1 MKQVSRFYM
10 IMLSVMTMILS
21 TAWAS
26 AQVDPPTEVLY
37 STGST
42 PFDLWMPDTST
53 VTSSIET
60 LSMEVFQIDTSLHV
74 GKIPV
79 IESVSQ
85 SGARVYSL
93 PITAVSDSPFVPQL
107 SLVYNSQASE
117 GLAGYGWNLAGL
129 SSITAIPKNEFYHD
143 VFQSVNLQD
152 TSTVFALDGIPLLLN
167 TKTSLADEYDLE
179 TVQGHVVVKK
189 HTTDGLAAY
198 FTVLY
203 PNGSR
208 AVFGFRNF
216 TANQHTFPL
225 TEIVDI
231 NGNVINYEY
240 EQCGSQSGNLFIPS
254 SIKFGHREAGEPT
267 SEIVLEYDHT
277 IPLPVDRYSA
287 GVKKGHHYLLKSVIC
302 KNNGIEVM
310 RYNLTHIEDN
320 HAYFLKRIDC
330 SSLGSQ
336 INPVLFTYEF
346 EGMPD
351 VTPEFNR
358 GTGITLTEYFNTD
371 RDEIHLIR
379 GKFALNDYDDGLL
392 MYPDK
397 SPYDIIESKNNKYYK
412 FGSKYSPTDKVILV
426 SQIDNPHFEYSF
438 EVGENFMGLV
448 VADADGDGTDE
459 VIKINLNQVGENSTV
474 FRLRR
479 YGSNRS
485 GNSFHS
491 QKTHDISFP
500 VSIYDSKLGY
510 SPVCPN
516 FYVGD
521 FLGNGKQ
528 QLLIVTDQS
537 VYSGASIKSWA
548 CLVDLDKMSL
558 LKRFEYTK
566 YSTNYKHEY
575 FAADIDQDGICELC
589 HVSSGM
595 MLYAHQFN
603 GEKLDN
609 DRFYRYN
616 SSLASITPESGREG
630 PKSFITDF
638 NGDGYL
644 DVVSAPVESY
654 NYEVVIESDLPDEDD
669 YVTTHY
675 KDNGDEWTVYCFT
688 GEEFVARTMNVC
700 NFDRGDE
707 YMFMDVN
714 KDGLS
719 DLIRRKEHHTLV
731 YLNDYG
737 TLSPNGIETPFP
749 VKETAHLVPC
759 TVADYSEVSDFMI
772 VDSQSVGLMTFSRDV
787 SKERLL
793 TAFTDSYG
801 LTTYNGYINTVS
813 GGAGIDD
820 SREYDSDNSFM
831 RKLIP
836 FNVLHTSMTYSG
848 PDKQS
853 SQSIQQHMYAYY
865 DPVVHGGGLGF
876 MGFGK
881 TWTKDMIAGIETVNS
896 YAPEYFGAMISSATS
911 LSSSE
916 GSPFQ
921 VVESSYFIP
930 EGIAM
935 GKFNPRMSFTSQTDS
950 LSGNKIMSK
959 YTYDGYGNPMK
970 VSTRYCNVAD
980 SIYFHD
986 EVASYTYKYNLD
998 SEKYILGLP
1007 SVETIVNHSS
1017 DTSKTVLGKRV
1028 SYEYDEATLRLVRL
1042 KRYTTSG
1049 TGFVQFNSDFDND
1062 GNLRSIPFL
1071 PIDFRIYL
1079 ESDTKYTYDVYGNV
1093 LSEKTASYG
1102 SETYLGNEYTYDEAG
1117 RRVVSETDPLGR
1129 MTTYSDFN
1137 IFGRPCQVTDYKGHS
1152 TLIEYDEWG
1161 VVSKKALPDGKIE
1174 KTRTT
1179 WGGPGLYTVT
1189 TTATGTPSAKVH
1201 YDILGREVRTEQ
1213 LRFDGTWMK
1222 ADKEYDSKGR
1232 ISRES
1237 QPYKSTSPVHWTVHE
1252 YDSYGRP
1259 VSSTS
1264 TSGGSLSWT
1273 YDGNTVVERKA
1284 GTGKRVTKDA
1294 KGNVV
1299 SVADP
1304 GTTITYDY
1312 RTDGQPTSVR
1322 AFGRNVASFEYDEY
1336 GRRISLT
1343 DISAGEHKDTIVYN
1357 PDGSS
1362 VRTQILPNGV
1372 IVSEYDL
1379 YGRLTG
1385 VDRQGEYTT
1394 TYNYSQYGHLV
1405 SEISTNGTAKYYTY
1419 DDFDR
1424 LSQIREVIPD
1434 GYMLRSECAY
1444 GPASVLSSVS
1454 YYTKNGVVC
1463 TENYGYSNGECTT
1476 VTVGDNVIFNL
1487 MSENSMGLPT
1497 RVQTLGIRRDYS
1509 YDSSGRP
1516 ALRRS
1521 FSTSQGDVQIHTYE
1535 FDNATSNLHTRTDVL
1550 RNLED
1555 EFSYDVLNRLTI
1567 ENGRERTYDA
1577 SGNILQ
1583 INGSGLYTYSN
1594 PSKPFQM
1601 LTGLMQF
1608 EENYT
1613 SGQNISYTCYGRPS
1627 RLNENGYSASF
1638 TYNADGDRVKMSVA
1652 KGAAMQQVNYYI
1664 GDRYEL
1670 ERKPGSDVERFYLGG
1685 DYYSAPVV
1693 LVRQNA
1699 GDWVPYNIL
1708 RDYLGSVTGITQ
1720 ADGTLVAEYN
1730 YDAWGRLRD
1739 PETHLCYEPGQEP
1752 DLFIGRGYTGH
1763 EHLPWFNL
1771 INMNARLYD
1780 PLIGRFISPD
1790 PFVQAPDFSQSFN
1803 RYTYC
1808 LNNPLV
1814 YVDENGEFWH
1824 IVIGSVIGGIS
1835 NWVAN
1840 GCEFTWQGLG
1850 YFGVGASI
1858 GAISAITGALMPSVI
1873 QVSGVFAGAAKGA
1886 TYGMMTGGV
1895 SNILLN
1901 GVNNMLQGNNFFV
1914 NCRDAMVNGAISG
1927 AISGAFAGGWIGGIN
1942 ALESGKNVWWGCE
1955 VKYGRTQWSFITS
1968 EKPYEVVR
1976 FNNLH
1981 DFSTHNNDCLPNTCA
1996 EINAHFSGNRGYDSW
2011 AKRLMYVEDEG
2022 VYASQG
2028 EVKKFFEAA
2037 FNTSEFNINDITNI
2051 ELMKKV
2057 AENNELVT
2065 LFMEYQNQYHMD
2077 NIRYVKY
2084 YSNKIKVGIRIR
2096 DFLFQHLSESTL
2108 WSKLVSGL
2116 RY

>member
-1 MKQVSRFYM
+1 MKRFPRIHM
-10 IMLSVMTMILS
+10 MLSVVIMFLS

-26 AQVDPPTEVLY
+26 AQVDPQTEVMY
-37 STGST
+37 NTDSTN
-42 PFDLWMPDTST
+42 FDLWMPDTST
-53 VTSSIET
+53 VIAPMGTPSIEQ
-60 LSMEVFQIDTSLHV
+60 FQIDTSLHV

-79 IESVSQ
+79 SESVSP

-93 PITAVSDSPFVPQL
+93 PIVAVSDSPFVPQM

-117 GLAGYGWNLAGL
+117 GLAGYGWNLVGL

-152 TSTVFALDGIPLLLN
+152 TSTVFALDGIPLLPN
-167 TKTSLADEYDLE
+167 TKTALADEYDLE

-189 HTTDGLAAY
+189 HSSDGLADY
-198 FTVLY
+198 FTALY

-240 EQCGSQSGNLFIPS
+240 EQCGSQSGNLFVPS
-254 SIKFGHREAGEPT
+254 SIKFGHREGGEPT

-277 IPLPVDRYSA
+277 IPLPVERYSA
-287 GVKKGHHYLLKSVIC
+287 GVKKGHHYLLKSVRC

-310 RYNLTHIEDN
+310 HYTLTHIEDN

-330 SSLGSQ
+330 SSQGSR
-336 INPVLFTYEF
+336 INPVHFIYGF

-351 VTPEFNR
+351 VTPEFGR
-358 GTGITLTEYFNTD
+358 GPGITLTEYFNTS
-371 RDEIHLIR
+371 RDEIHLLR

-392 MYPDK
+392 MYPVK
-397 SPYDIIESKNNKYYK
+397 SPYDIIESKNNMYYK

-438 EVGENFMGLV
+438 ETDEDFLGAFVLDV
-448 VADADGDGTDE
+448 DGDGTDE
-459 VIKINLNQVGENSTV
+459 VVKANVHGVYANSTNIT
-474 FRLRR
+474 LTTYGYNRR
-479 YGSNRS
+479 E
-485 GNSFHS
+485 SFARKGIFS
-491 QKTHDISFP
+491 VYFP
-500 VSIYDSKLGY
+500 VSIYDSHYGY
-510 SPVCPN
+510 NPVSLN
-516 FYVGD
+516 FFVGD
-521 FLGNGKQ
+521 FVGNGKQ
-528 QLLIVTDQS
+528 QLLIISDDKD
-537 VYSGASIKSWA
+537 YLGRDMESWA
-548 CLVDLDKMSL
+548 NLIDLDKKTL
-558 LKRFEYTK
+558 LARFEFPNFSANSK
-566 YSTNYKHEY
+566 ERY
-575 FAADIDQDGICELC
+575 FVADVDQDGVCEFCSLG
-589 HVSSGM
+589 SG
-595 MLYAHQFN
+595 LLLHTFQYAEGH
-603 GEKLDN
+603 LMN
-609 DRFYRYN
+609 DRYYY
-616 SSLASITPESGREG
+616 SGSIGSITPESGREG

-644 DVVSAPVESY
+644 DVVSAPAESY
-654 NYEVVIESDLPDEDD
+654 DYEVVIESDLPDEDD

-749 VKETAHLVPC
+749 VKETAHLVTC

-772 VDSQSVGLMTFSRDV
+772 VDSRSVGLMTFSRDI

-820 SREYDSDNSFM
+820 SREYDSAHGFM

-836 FNVLHTSMTYSG
+836 LNVLHTSMTYSG

-896 YAPEYFGAMISSATS
+896 YAPEYFGAMINSATS

-916 GSPFQ
+916 DSPFQ
-921 VVESSYFIP
+921 VVERSYFIP

-980 SIYFHD
+980 SLYFID
-986 EVASYTYKYNLD
+986 DVASYMYKYNID
-998 SEKYILGLP
+998 AEKYILGLP
-1007 SVETIVNHSS
+1007 MVETKVTHSS
-1017 DTSKTVLGKRV
+1017 DTSKIVLGNRV
-1028 SYEYDEATLRLVRL
+1028 LYTYDETTLRVDNVQ
-1042 KRYTTSG
+1042 RYSTSG
-1049 TGFVQFNSDFDND
+1049 GRGFFQVMSDFNSTGDTTLDVFIPVDFKT
-1062 GNLRSIPFL
+1062 
-1071 PIDFRIYL
+1071 YL
-1079 ESDTKYTYDVYGNV
+1079 LSETKYTYDGYGNV
-1093 LSEKTASYG
+1093 LSEKTASYE
-1102 SETYLGNEYTYDEAG
+1102 SETYLGNEYTYDETG
-1117 RRVVSETDPLGR
+1117 RRVVSETDQLGR
-1129 MTTYSDFN
+1129 VTSYSDFN
-1137 IFGRPCQVTDYKGHS
+1137 IFGSPCCITDYKGHS

-1161 VVSKKALPDGKIE
+1161 VVSQKALPDGNIE

-1189 TTATGTPSAKVH
+1189 TTATGAPSAKVH

-1222 ADKEYDSKGR
+1222 TDKEYNSNGLL
-1232 ISRES
+1232 SRES
-1237 QPYKSTSPVHWTVHE
+1237 QPYRSASPAHWTFYE

-1259 VSSTS
+1259 LSSTL
-1264 TSGGSLSWT
+1264 TSGGFVSWT
-1273 YDGNTVVERKA
+1273 YDGNSVVERKA
-1284 GTGKRVTKDA
+1284 GSGKRVTKDA
-1294 KGNVV
+1294 KGNIV

-1304 GTTITYDY
+1304 GTTIAYDY
-1312 RTDGQPTSVR
+1312 RTDGQPMSVM
-1322 AFGRNVASFEYDEY
+1322 AFGRSVASFEYDEY
-1336 GRRISLT
+1336 GRRVSLT
-1343 DISAGEHKDTIVYN
+1343 DISAGEHRDTVVYN
-1357 PDGSS
+1357 PDGSY
-1362 VRTQILPNGV
+1362 VRTQTLPNGV
-1372 IVSEYDL
+1372 IVSDYDL
-1379 YGRLTG
+1379 YGRLTR

-1405 SEISTNGTAKYYTY
+1405 SEISTNGTAKYFRY

-1434 GYMLRSECAY
+1434 GYMLRSEYAY
-1444 GPASVLSSVS
+1444 DTASVLSSVS
-1454 YYTKNGVVC
+1454 YYTKNGAVC
-1463 TENYGYSNGECTT
+1463 TENYGYNNGECTT

-1487 MSENSMGLPT
+1487 ISENSMGMPA
-1497 RVQTLGIRRDYS
+1497 RVQTLGIHRMYS
-1509 YDSSGRP
+1509 YDSSGKP
-1516 ALRRS
+1516 ALRHS
-1521 FSTSQGDVQIHTYE
+1521 LSAIHGDVQVLAYE
-1535 FDNATSNLHTRTDVL
+1535 FDNTTSNLHTRTDAL

-1555 EFSYDVLNRLTI
+1555 EFSYDVLNRLTV

-1583 INGSGLYTYSN
+1583 INGSGMYTYPN

-1608 EENYT
+1608 EDNYT
-1613 SGQNISYTCYGRPS
+1613 SGQNIRYTCYGRPS
-1627 RLNENGYSASF
+1627 RLEENGYSASF

-1652 KGAAMQQVNYYI
+1652 KGTAMQQLNYYI
-1664 GDRYEL
+1664 GGRYEL
-1670 ERKPGSDVERFYLGG
+1670 ERKPGSDIERFYLGG

-1693 LVRQNA
+1693 LVRENA

-1720 ADGTLVAEYN
+1720 AEGTLIAEYN

-1814 YVDENGEFWH
+1814 YIDKNGEFYH
-1824 IVIGSVIGGIS
+1824 IIAGAVFGAVMNLMTNWEYIDCTGEFLATIFIGAGTGAIDALTGFSSSVLTSGLNAFANDAIRQIGKTAETIHDVDWNLAGNAALCSSLISIASAGMGSALKATKIVDNALYKLGVDNLSAKNIIGSAIEGSIVGGATGVVKSIAE
-1835 NWVAN
+1835 NAIYGRTN
-1840 GCEFTWQGLG
+1840 LLG
-1850 YFGVGASI
+1850 NIYFGTMYGA
-1858 GAISAITGALMPSVI
+1858 
-1873 QVSGVFAGAAKGA
+1873 F
-1886 TYGMMTGGV
+1886 GG
-1895 SNILLN
+1895 
-1901 GVNNMLQGNNFFV
+1901 
-1914 NCRDAMVNGAISG
+1914 
-1927 AISGAFAGGWIGGIN
+1927 FAGGVISEGTYLAQLN
-1942 ALESGKNVWWGCE
+1942 NGKSKLLNSEMNQVLSVGSDE
-1955 VKYGRTQWSFITS
+1955 MIKQIDPMQNLDFNQPYIIITH
-1968 EKPYEVVR
+1968 Y
-1976 FNNLH
+1976 
-1981 DFSTHNNDCLPNTCA
+1981 
-1996 EINAHFSGNRGYDSW
+1996 
-2011 AKRLMYVEDEG
+2011 
-2022 VYASQG
+2022 
-2028 EVKKFFEAA
+2028 
-2037 FNTSEFNINDITNI
+2037 I
-2051 ELMKKV
+2051 ELNKSHVQFVVPLSFPMV
-2057 AENNELVT
+2057 PPAPYT
-2065 LFMEYQNQYHMD
+2065 L
-2077 NIRYVKY
+2077 
-2084 YSNKIKVGIRIR
+2084 
-2096 DFLFQHLSESTL
+2096 
-2108 WSKLVSGL
+2108 
-2116 RY
+2116 

>member
-1 MKQVSRFYM
+1 MKRFPRIHM
-10 IMLSVMTMILS
+10 MLSVVIMFLS

-26 AQVDPPTEVLY
+26 AQVDPQTEVMY
-37 STGST
+37 NTDSTN
-42 PFDLWMPDTST
+42 FDLWMPDTST
-53 VTSSIET
+53 VIAPMGTPSIEQ
-60 LSMEVFQIDTSLHV
+60 FQIDTSLHV

-79 IESVSQ
+79 SESVSP

-93 PITAVSDSPFVPQL
+93 PIVAVSDSPFVPQM

-129 SSITAIPKNEFYHD
+129 SSITAIPKNKFYHD

-152 TSTVFALDGIPLLLN
+152 TSTVFALDGIPLLPN
-167 TKTSLADEYDLE
+167 TKTELADEYDLE
-179 TVQGHVVVKK
+179 TVQGHIVVKK
-189 HTTDGLAAY
+189 HSENGLADY

-254 SIKFGHREAGEPT
+254 CIKFGHREGGEPT

-277 IPLPVDRYSA
+277 IPLPIDRYSA
-287 GVKKGHHYLLKSVIC
+287 GVKKGHHYLLKSISC
-302 KNNGIEVM
+302 WNSGIEVM
-310 RYNLTHIEDN
+310 QYTLTHTEDS

-330 SSLGSQ
+330 SSQGSR
-336 INPVLFTYEF
+336 INPIHFAYGF

-351 VTPEFNR
+351 VTPEFGR
-358 GTGITLTEYFNTD
+358 GAGITLTEYFNTD
-371 RDEIHLIR
+371 RDEIHLLR
-379 GKFALNDYDDGLL
+379 GKFAPNDYDDGLL

-397 SPYDIIESKNNKYYK
+397 SPYDIIESKNNIYYK

-438 EVGENFMGLV
+438 EVGDDFLGAFVLDV
-448 VADADGDGTDE
+448 DGDGTDE
-459 VIKINLNQVGENSTV
+459 VVKANVHGAYSNSTNITLTIYGHNRRGV
-474 FRLRR
+474 FARKGVFSV
-479 YGSNRS
+479 Y
-485 GNSFHS
+485 
-491 QKTHDISFP
+491 FP
-500 VSIYDSKLGY
+500 VSVHDSHYGY
-510 SPVCPN
+510 NPVSLN

-521 FLGNGKQ
+521 FVGNGKQ
-528 QLLIVTDQS
+528 QLLIISDDKD
-537 VYSGASIKSWA
+537 YLGRDLESWA
-548 CLVDLDKMSL
+548 NLIDLDKETL
-558 LKRFEYTK
+558 LARFEFPNFSASSK
-566 YSTNYKHEY
+566 ERY
-575 FAADIDQDGICELC
+575 FVADVDQDGVCEFCSLG
-589 HVSSGM
+589 SG
-595 MLYAHQFN
+595 LLLHTFQYAEGQL
-603 GEKLDN
+603 KN
-609 DRFYRYN
+609 DRYYY
-616 SSLASITPESGREG
+616 SGSIGSITPESGREG

-644 DVVSAPVESY
+644 DVVSAPAESY
-654 NYEVVIESDLPDEDD
+654 DYEVVIESDLPDEDD

-707 YMFMDVN
+707 YMFMDVD

-772 VDSQSVGLMTFSRDV
+772 VDSRSVGLMTFSRDA

-820 SREYDSDNSFM
+820 SREYDSAHGFM

-836 FNVLHTSMTYSG
+836 LNVLHTSMTYPG

-916 GSPFQ
+916 DSPFQ

-1028 SYEYDEATLRLVRL
+1028 SYEYDEATLRLVGF

-1049 TGFVQFNSDFDND
+1049 TGFVQLNSDFDND

-1071 PIDFRIYL
+1071 PIDFRTYL

-1161 VVSKKALPDGKIE
+1161 VVSQKALPDGKIE
-1174 KTRTT
+1174 KIRTT

-1189 TTATGTPSAKVH
+1189 TTATDAPSAKVH

-1419 DDFDR
+1419 DYFDR

-1434 GYMLRSECAY
+1434 GYMLRSEYAY

-1497 RVQTLGIRRDYS
+1497 RVQTLGVRRDYS

-1521 FSTSQGDVQIHTYE
+1521 FSMSQGDVQIHTYE

-1567 ENGRERTYDA
+1567 ENGCERTYDA

-1583 INGSGLYTYSN
+1583 INGSGMYTYPN

-1693 LVRQNA
+1693 LVRENA

-1708 RDYLGSVTGITQ
+1708 RDYLGSVTGVAQ

-1814 YVDENGEFWH
+1814 YVDENGELWWLVPT
-1824 IVIGSVIGGIS
+1824 IVAGCFAIG
-1835 NWVAN
+1835 NTVAHAIN
-1840 GCEFTWQGLG
+1840 GDIRSGWN
-1850 YFGVGASI
+1850 GVGDTLKYFAQ
-1858 GAISAITGALMPSVI
+1858 GAITGAAIGLTWQFAPQIPYLGTIGKMFQTGMSVYAGL
-1873 QVSGVFAGAAKGA
+1873 QVGIGTIGMLAGANNGGWSGVGKAAK
-1886 TYGMMTGGV
+1886 M
-1895 SNILLN
+1895 LL
-1901 GVNNMLQGNNFFV
+1901 GNFYLDENSFL
-1914 NCRDAMVNGAISG
+1914 
-1927 AISGAFAGGWIGGIN
+1927 GGIWQGYSRHVRGGLQNFIGQSWSMGKNIARKVDRVDYFGGIIYSTDEWSGKTSAVSLGGYIHANLNDEITSSNFRDYVLSNPTYMHEYGHTIDSTNYGLWYLFAIGIPSAITASNSSSIPGYSPLTTHKN
-1942 ALESGKNVWWGCE
+1942 ALHERSANKRASKYFSKFGINWTSDALSGYSGKVISDM
-1955 VKYGRTQWSFITS
+1955 Y
-1968 EKPYEVVR
+1968 P
-1976 FNNLH
+1976 
-1981 DFSTHNNDCLPNTCA
+1981 
-1996 EINAHFSGNRGYDSW
+1996 IN
-2011 AKRLMYVEDEG
+2011 
-2022 VYASQG
+2022 
-2028 EVKKFFEAA
+2028 
-2037 FNTSEFNINDITNI
+2037 
-2051 ELMKKV
+2051 KV
-2057 AENNELVT
+2057 I
-2065 LFMEYQNQYHMD
+2065 Y
-2077 NIRYVKY
+2077 
-2084 YSNKIKVGIRIR
+2084 
-2096 DFLFQHLSESTL
+2096 
-2108 WSKLVSGL
+2108 
-2116 RY
+2116 